1 MSGTTHCKK
10 CGDRIWREESASRTC
25 WVSKMNGSWCVNKTS
40 HEPENE
46 TMLEFNAPD
55 DAAMITAELLIVSYI
70 NEDGNN
76 SYMVQARGEM
86 PASTYLG
93 MTVLAQDDIKEWG
106 KSHG

>member
-1 MSGTTHCKK
+1 
-10 CGDRIWREESASRTC
+10 
-25 WVSKMNGSWCVNKTS
+25 
-40 HEPENE
+40 
-46 TMLEFNAPD
+46 
-55 DAAMITAELLIVSYI
+55 MITAELLIVSYI

-106 KSHG
+106 KSNG